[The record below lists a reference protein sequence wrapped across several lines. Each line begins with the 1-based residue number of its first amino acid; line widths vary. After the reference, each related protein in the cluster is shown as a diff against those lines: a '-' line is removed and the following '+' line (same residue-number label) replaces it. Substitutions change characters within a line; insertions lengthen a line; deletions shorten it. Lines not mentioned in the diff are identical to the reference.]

1 MGGKTIVLRWIEP
14 HKRAFRDSAMDAED
28 LAYLSATELVDA
40 YRDRSL
46 SPVEVTRTVLARIDA
61 LNPTLNA
68 FVLVDHESAMRDA
81 RASEARWMQGT
92 PAGPVDGVP
101 VSIKDLL
108 LARGWPTLRGSRTVD
123 PDQAWDVDAPS
134 TARLRES
141 GAVLLGKTATPE
153 FGWRGSTD
161 SPLSG
166 ITRNPWDLSKT
177 PGGSSGGA
185 VSAIAAGLGALATG
199 TDGGGSIRIPAA
211 FTGTVGIKAHF
222 GRVPAW
228 PLSPMGT
235 VAHVGPQTRTVQ
247 DAALM
252 LDVLARPDPR
262 DWMAL
267 PPRDTSWAAALAGDG
282 DGAAVGRAGRLPA
295 GTSLKGL
302 RIAYSPRLGYVPHV
316 DPEIEAGVAA
326 AAKVFAQLGA
336 TVEQVDPGIPDSAGT
351 FAVHWFSSARH
362 LLHRLPPE
370 QFALLDPGLR
380 DSVEFAARYT
390 IADYLDAQNARGAL
404 AVRLQAFHQSWDLL
418 LTPGT
423 AVLPFDVGRV
433 MPEPPPGVTPLGGTD
448 WTWWT
453 PFSFPFNLTQQPALV
468 MGCGFSRAGL
478 PLSLQLVAPN
488 HREDL
493 CLRAARAYEQVT
505 PWGAMRP
512 PVG

>member
-1 MGGKTIVLRWIEP
+1 MNADDI
-14 HKRAFRDSAMDAED
+14 
-28 LAYLSATELVDA
+28 AYLSATDLVAA
-40 YRDRSL
+40 YRAKTL
-46 SPVEVTRTVLARIDA
+46 SPVEVTRTMLERIDR
-61 LNPTLNA
+61 LNPVLNCY
-68 FVLVDHESAMRDA
+68 VLVDPESAMRDA
-81 RASEARWMQGT
+81 RASEARWLRGE

-101 VSIKDLL
+101 TSIKDLL
-108 LARGWPTLRGSRTVD
+108 LTKGWPTLRGSRIVD
-123 PDQAWDVDAPS
+123 PAGPWDVDAPT

-141 GAVLLGKTATPE
+141 GAVLLGKTTTPE
-153 FGWRGSTD
+153 WGWRGSTD

-166 ITRNPWDLSKT
+166 ITRNPWDRTKT

-185 VSAIAAGLGALATG
+185 VSALAAGLCTLATG

-235 VAHVGPQTRTVQ
+235 VAHVGPQTRTVE

-267 PPRDTSWAAALAGDG
+267 PPPQGSWAAALAGD
-282 DGAAVGRAGRLPA
+282 ASRAGGMPL
-295 GTSLKGL
+295 GTGLRGL
-302 RIAYSPRLGYVPHV
+302 RIALSPRLGYVPYV
-316 DPEIEAGVAA
+316 DPEIDAALEEAAE
-326 AAKVFAQLGA
+326 VFAKLGA
-336 TVEQVDPGIPDSAGT
+336 RVERVDPGIDDPAPV
-351 FAVHWFSSARH
+351 FATHWFSSARN
-362 LLHRLPPE
+362 LLHRLPE
-370 QFALLDPGLR
+370 AKLALLDPGLR
-380 DSVEFAARYT
+380 ESIEFAARYT
-390 IADYLDAQNARGAL
+390 LDDFLDAQKARGEL
-404 AVRLQAFHQSWDLL
+404 AVRMQRFHADWDLV

-423 AVLPFDVGRV
+423 AVQPFDVGLV
-433 MPEPPPGVTPLGGTD
+433 MPPPPPGVTPLGGTD

-453 PFSFPFNLTQQPALV
+453 PFSFPFNLTQQPAIV
-468 MGCGFSRAGL
+468 VCSGFSKAGL

-512 PVG
+512 ALG

>member
-1 MGGKTIVLRWIEP
+1 
-14 HKRAFRDSAMDAED
+14 MDADD
-28 LAYLSATELVDA
+28 LAYLSATELVAA
-40 YRDRSL
+40 YRDGRL
-46 SPVEVTRTVLARIDA
+46 SPVEVTRATLARIDA
-61 LNPTLNA
+61 LNPRLNA
-68 FVLVDHESAMRDA
+68 FVRVDHEAALRDA
-81 RASEARWMQGT
+81 RASEARWRRGE

-101 VSIKDLL
+101 TSVKDLI
-108 LARGWPTLRGSRTVD
+108 LAKGWPTLRGSRTVD
-123 PDQAWDVDAPS
+123 PAGPWDEDAPS
-134 TARLRES
+134 TARLRET

-166 ITRNPWDLSKT
+166 ITRNPWDTTKT

-185 VSAIAAGLGALATG
+185 TAAIAAGLGPLATG

-211 FTGTVGIKAHF
+211 FTGTVGLKAHF

-235 VAHVGPQTRTVQ
+235 VAHVGGQTRTVR
-247 DAALM
+247 DTALM

-267 PPRDTSWAAALAGDG
+267 PPPASSWAAALDAPG
-282 DGAAVGRAGRLPA
+282 GADVR
-295 GTSLKGL
+295 GL

-316 DPEIEAGVAA
+316 DAEIEAAVAKA
-326 AAKVFAQLGA
+326 AEVLASLGA
-336 TVEQVDPGIPDSAGT
+336 RVERVDPGFADPAGI
-351 FAVHWFSSARH
+351 FAVHWFSSARN
-362 LLHRLPPE
+362 LLHRLPE
-370 QFALLDPGLR
+370 AKLALLDPGLR
-380 DSVEFAARYT
+380 DSIEFAARYT
-390 IADYLDAQNARGAL
+390 IDDFLDAQKARGEL
-404 AVRLQAFHQSWDLL
+404 AVRMQRFHADWDLL

-423 AVLPFDVGRV
+423 AVQPFDVGLV
-433 MPEPPPGVTPLGGTD
+433 MPPIPPGVTPINGAD

-468 MGCGFSRAGL
+468 MGCGFSAAGL

-512 PVG
+512 KVGSRGP

>member
-1 MGGKTIVLRWIEP
+1 
-14 HKRAFRDSAMDAED
+14 MDAD
-28 LAYLSATELVDA
+28 DIAYLSATELVAA
-40 YRDRSL
+40 YRARQL
-46 SPVEVTRTVLARIDA
+46 SPVEVAKVVLDRIDR

-68 FVLVDHESAMRDA
+68 FVLVDHEAALRDA
-81 RASEARWMQGT
+81 RASEARWHRGE
-92 PAGPVDGVP
+92 PCGPVDGVP
-101 VSIKDLL
+101 TSVKDLI
-108 LARGWPTLRGSRTVD
+108 LAKGWPTLRGSRTVD
-123 PDQAWDVDAPS
+123 EKGPWDEDAPS
-134 TARLRES
+134 TARLREA

-161 SPLSG
+161 SPRHG
-166 ITRNPWDLSKT
+166 ITRNPWDTSKT

-185 VSAIAAGLGALATG
+185 VAAITAGLGALATG

-252 LDVLARPDPR
+252 LDVLARPDAR

-267 PPRDTSWAAALAGDG
+267 PPPPGSWAAALAGD
-282 DGAAVGRAGRLPA
+282 APRAGGMPL
-295 GTSLKGL
+295 GTDLHRL
-302 RIAYSPRLGYVPHV
+302 RIAYSPRLGYVPFV
-316 DPEIEAGVAA
+316 DPEIEAAVEEAA
-326 AAKVFAQLGA
+326 RVFASLGA
-336 TVEQVDPGIPDSAGT
+336 TVERVDPGIDDPAGI
-351 FAVHWFSSARH
+351 FACHWFSSARN
-362 LLHRLPPE
+362 LLHRLPE
-370 QFALLDPGLR
+370 AQLALLDPGLR
-380 DSVEFAARYT
+380 ESIEYAARYS
-390 IADYLDAQNARGAL
+390 IDDFLDAQKARGEL
-404 AVRLQAFHQSWDLL
+404 AVRMQRFHRDWDLL

-423 AVLPFDVGRV
+423 SVQPFDVGLV
-433 MPEPPPGVTPLGGTD
+433 MPPPPPGVTPLGGTD

-468 MGCGFSRAGL
+468 MGCGFSEKGL

-512 PVG
+512 KLD

>member
-1 MGGKTIVLRWIEP
+1 
-14 HKRAFRDSAMDAED
+14 MDAD
-28 LAYLSATELVDA
+28 DIAYLSATELVAA
-40 YRDRSL
+40 YRAKTL
-46 SPVEVTRTVLARIDA
+46 SPVEVTRIVLDRIER

-68 FVLVDHESAMRDA
+68 FVLVDPAAALRDA
-81 RASEARWMQGT
+81 HASEARWTRGE

-101 VSIKDLL
+101 TSVKDLL
-108 LARGWPTLRGSRTVD
+108 LAKGWPTLRGSRTID
-123 PDQAWDVDAPS
+123 ASGPWTDDAPS

-161 SPLSG
+161 SPRHG
-166 ITRNPWDLSKT
+166 ITRNPWDTTKT

-185 VSAIAAGLGALATG
+185 VAAIAAGLGALATG

-211 FTGTVGIKAHF
+211 FTGTVGIKAHY

-228 PLSPMGT
+228 PLSPMGS
-235 VAHVGPQTRTVQ
+235 VAHVGPQVRTVR

-262 DWMAL
+262 DWTAL
-267 PPRDTSWAAALAGDG
+267 PPPTFSWAAMLAADG
-282 DGAAVGRAGRLPA
+282 GADLR
-295 GTSLKGL
+295 GL

-316 DPEIEAGVAA
+316 DPEIEAAVAKA
-326 AAKVFAQLGA
+326 AEVFASLGA
-336 TVEQVDPGIPDSAGT
+336 RVERVDPGIDDPAGL
-351 FAVHWFSSARH
+351 FATHWFSSARN

-370 QFALLDPGLR
+370 QLARLDPGLR
-380 DSVEFAARYT
+380 ESIDYAVRYT
-390 IADYLDAQNARGAL
+390 IDDFLDAQRARGEL
-404 AVRLQAFHQSWDLL
+404 AVRLQRFHQDWDLL

-423 AVLPFDVGRV
+423 AVQPFDVGLV
-433 MPEPPPGVTPLGGTD
+433 MPPLPPGVVPLNGTD

-468 MGCGFSRAGL
+468 MGCGFSATGL

-512 PVG
+512 ALG

>member
-1 MGGKTIVLRWIEP
+1 
-14 HKRAFRDSAMDAED
+14 MDAED
-28 LAYLSATELVDA
+28 IAYLSATELVAA
-40 YRDRSL
+40 YRSRQL
-46 SPVEVTRTVLARIDA
+46 SPLEVTRIVLERIDT
-61 LNPTLNA
+61 LNPRLNA
-68 FVLVDHESAMRDA
+68 FVLVDAEAALRDA
-81 RASEARWMQGT
+81 RASEDRWLRGEPM
-92 PAGPVDGVP
+92 GPLDGVP
-101 VSIKDLL
+101 TSVKDLI

-123 PDQAWDVDAPS
+123 PAGPWDVDAPS
-134 TARLRES
+134 TARLREA
-141 GAVLLGKTATPE
+141 GAVLLGKTTTPE

-166 ITRNPWDLSKT
+166 ITRNPWDLRKT

-185 VSAIAAGLGALATG
+185 VAAITAGMGALATG
-199 TDGGGSIRIPAA
+199 TDGGGSIRIPGD

-235 VAHVGPQTRTVQ
+235 VAHVGPQTRTVE

-252 LDVLARPDPR
+252 LDVLARPDAR

-267 PPRDTSWAAALAGDG
+267 PPPQGSWAAALAGD
-282 DGAAVGRAGRLPA
+282 ASRAGGMTL
-295 GTSLKGL
+295 GTDLRGL
-302 RIAYSPRLGYVPHV
+302 RIAYSPRLGYVPFV
-316 DPEIEAGVAA
+316 DAEIEAAVAKA
-326 AAKVFAQLGA
+326 AEVFASLGA
-336 TVEQVDPGIPDSAGT
+336 TVERIDPPIADPAKT
-351 FAVHWFSSARH
+351 FAVHWFSSARN
-362 LLHRLPPE
+362 LLHRLPE
-370 QFALLDPGLR
+370 SQLALLDPGLR
-380 DSVEFAARYT
+380 GSIEFAARYT
-390 IADYLDAQNARGAL
+390 VDDFLDAQKARGEL
-404 AVRLQAFHQSWDLL
+404 AVTLQRFHADWDLM

-423 AVLPFDVGRV
+423 AVQPFDVGRV
-433 MPEPPPGVTPLGGTD
+433 MPDVPPGVTPLNAFD

-468 MGCGFSRAGL
+468 MGCGFSTAGL

-512 PVG
+512 AIAGRQQDRRTV